1 VTDRS
6 PPSRVAPMW
15 HGQQLQIR
23 NLVSDPDDTD
33 ADLPGPDAALRAVE
47 PLDDDRP
54 RPNGFQE
61 HL

>member
-1 VTDRS
+1 
-6 PPSRVAPMW
+6 MW
-15 HGQQLQIR
+15 HGQHLQIR

-61 HL
+61 HG